1 MINNILDLDTFCADL
16 RRDLTLAPKDEVFL
30 AVDTEFVRSSSNE
43 PILCLI
49 QISSHARSNT
59 IDMLNI
65 GFSQSIADLM
75 SDHNILKVFHGS
87 DQDLDVLIRNQIF
100 IHNMHDTQLA
110 ELAISTDKIASY
122 ESLVLKYL
130 KRSIKKTYKTSDW
143 TKRPLS
149 KDQEKYAL
157 NDVIYLREIYKNQIK
172 IIKEKNR
179 QHIVDNEMNDRLMAY
194 GSAENINVLDAFN
207 KHIYELNDESIGVLK
222 ELATWRLQRS
232 KELNKPGHLII
243 KNDILLSVAK
253 NGLNRLK
260 QIKKS
265 RFSKDDE
272 MAKFVK
278 FATNVCKNR
287 KFSCNVPEKDTSI
300 VIDFLK
306 ILLDYCSQKYSI
318 NKHFI
323 AINDD
328 ITAIAYG
335 VESVLE
341 RFKTGW
347 RYDVFGQY
355 IPDALNGNIS
365 IKLLDGKLEISNG

>member
-1 MINNILDLDTFCADL
+1 MIDNNLDLDTFCADL
-16 RRDLTLAPKDEVFL
+16 RRDLSTAPKNEAFL
-30 AVDTEFVRSSSNE
+30 AVDTEFVRSSANT

-49 QISSHARSNT
+49 QISSHNRAET
-59 IDMLNI
+59 IDMLTI

-75 SDHNILKVFHGS
+75 NDKNILKVFHGC
-87 DQDLDVLIRNQIF
+87 DQDLDVLIRNKIY
-100 IHNMHDTQLA
+100 IHNIYDTQLG

-130 KRSIKKTYKTSDW
+130 KRSLKKTYKTSDW

-157 NDVIYLREIYKNQIK
+157 NDVIFLREIYKNQIIK
-172 IIKEKNR
+172 KKEKNR
-179 QHIVDNEMNDRLMAY
+179 EKIVEDEINNRLLSYGASDNID
-194 GSAENINVLDAFN
+194 VLDAFS
-207 KHIYELNDESIGVLK
+207 KHIYELSNESIDILK
-222 ELATWRLQRS
+222 ELATWRLKRS
-232 KELNKPGHLII
+232 KELDKPGHLII
-243 KNDILLSVAK
+243 KNDILVSVAK

-265 RFSKDDE
+265 RFSKDEE
-272 MAKFVK
+272 MSSFIK
-278 FATNVCKNR
+278 FATNACKNY
-287 KFSCNVPEKDTSI
+287 KLSCIAPEKDVSVI
-300 VIDFLK
+300 IDFLK

-328 ITAIAYG
+328 IAAIAYG

-347 RYDVFGQY
+347 RYEVFGKY

-365 IKLLDGKLEISNG
+365 IKLMDGRLEVNNE